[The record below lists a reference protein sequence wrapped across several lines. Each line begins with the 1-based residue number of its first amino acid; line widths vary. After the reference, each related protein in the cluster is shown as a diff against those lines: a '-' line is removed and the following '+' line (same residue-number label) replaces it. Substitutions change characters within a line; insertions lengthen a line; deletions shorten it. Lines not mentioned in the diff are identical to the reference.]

1 MKRNLKD
8 VKLTWNSPMIISNP
22 THKLTPIYI
31 IDSYENRETKEVQ
44 IEYALMPHNE
54 QTRKSETFYASSIN
68 TVVHIENKPKYKIYS
83 DGLGIRG
90 GEQDEE
96 KNAKEVPHSSARW
109 IEYYFKLY

>member
-1 MKRNLKD
+1 VVIKTRDNPELKVNTIYKKSEREKAMKRNLKD

-90 GEQDEE
+90 G
-96 KNAKEVPHSSARW
+96 
-109 IEYYFKLY
+109 